1 MNSNN
6 LFVSR
11 IEDMAFLS
19 SKKGGSVFSDF
30 LDPKD
35 QLIAGREMG
44 RYSDLDCTFFGGH
57 VYTERKVM
65 AIFPAGYEPLEYEY
79 PIRVLKSRQPLDVRH
94 QDVLG
99 SVLSLGIERS
109 KIGDINILDDCIQMF
124 VMDTVSDF
132 LINELSRIGGSSVS
146 MYECSL
152 EETQIVQPKFKELNV
167 IVPSMRLDAV
177 IGNVFKLSRNEA
189 SMFVRGGRV
198 KVNHFLQEKP
208 AAKVKTGDILSV
220 RTKGRA
226 IVDSVGG
233 TTKKGNIKL
242 KVKKFI

>member
-1 MNSNN
+1 MNNN
-6 LFVSR
+6 LFISR

-35 QLIAGREMG
+35 QLIGGREIG
-44 RYSDLDCTFFGGH
+44 RYPDLECTFFGGH
-57 VYTERKVM
+57 VYTERKIM
-65 AIFPAGYEPLEYEY
+65 SIFPRGYEPESYEY
-79 PIRVLKSRQPLDVRH
+79 PIRVLKSRQPLQVRH

-99 SVLSLGIERS
+99 SLLSLGIERS
-109 KIGDINILDDCIQMF
+109 KVGDINILEDNIQIF
-124 VMDTVSDF
+124 VYDTVSEF
-132 LINELSRIGGSSVS
+132 LVNELVKIAGYNVSLYETDINEAV
-146 MYECSL
+146 
-152 EETQIVQPKFKELNV
+152 IVEPKFKELNI

-189 SMFVRGGRV
+189 NMFVKGGRV
-198 KVNHFLQEKP
+198 KVNHFLSQKP
-208 AAKVKTGDILSV
+208 AAKIKPGDMLSV